1 MSTTTKADIIEATYA
16 KLTGFTKSET
26 AELVD
31 AVFGVIKET
40 LEAGETIKV
49 SGFGK
54 WEVREKNERI
64 GRNPK
69 TGEQITIAARRVIS
83 FKPSQVLKKGLNEGD
98 G

>member
-1 MSTTTKADIIEATYA
+1 MSTNKADIIEAVYSN
-16 KLTGFTKSET
+16 LSGFTKGET
-26 AELVD
+26 AEVVD
-31 AVFGVIKET
+31 AVFDVVKAK
-40 LEAGETIKV
+40 LEDGETIKV

-69 TGEQITIAARRVIS
+69 TGEQITIAARRVVT
-83 FKPSQVLKKGLNEGD
+83 FRPSQVLKKGLNESD